1 MSKKVEFY
9 TVSVKQNNVVT
20 DYAVSDFFENLN
32 PFFEKSKKV
41 NMDRKIGEK
50 YIRLFSYY
58 YSFNHHQMVLPFGKF
73 KDKYGMRF

>member
-41 NMDRKIGEK
+41 NMDRKI
-50 YIRLFSYY
+50 Y
-58 YSFNHHQMVLPFGKF
+58 
-73 KDKYGMRF
+73 